1 MPDETQDHV
10 FSSRNVDT
18 ARIDSGSFFKSVLEP
33 MERISEILFG
43 LVMLLTFTGS
53 LEVAT
58 AGQVGAPSMLLGA
71 LGCSLAWGII
81 DGCVYLIAR
90 LHERGRRLLVLRT
103 VRDASNLGLAQEL
116 IAEALPLL
124 IASLLQR
131 EQLELLRDK
140 LQQLPEPPTHVLPQ
154 RSDWIGAVAVC
165 VLMFVSAVPVLIP
178 FIFIANVTFA
188 LRTSNAIAV
197 TMMFLL
203 GYAFGHYAGFR
214 PSRAGFLM
222 VLIGLTLVALSI
234 ALSG

>member
-1 MPDETQDHV
+1 MPDEAQDRV
-10 FSSRNVDT
+10 FSTV
-18 ARIDSGSFFKSVLEP
+18 RIGSGPFFKNVLKP

-43 LVMLLTFTGS
+43 LIMVLTFTGS

-58 AGQVGAPSMLLGA
+58 AGQVGVRSMFLLGA
-71 LGCSLAWGII
+71 LGCNLAWAVI
-81 DGCVYLIAR
+81 DGCMYMIAR
-90 LHERGRRLLVLRT
+90 LHERGRRLMVLRT

-124 IASLLQR
+124 IASLFQR
-131 EQLELLRDK
+131 EQLELLRGK
-140 LQQLPEPPTHVLPQ
+140 LQQLPEPPTYVLPQ

-165 VLMFVSAVPVLIP
+165 VLIFVSMVPVLIP

-188 LRTSNAIAV
+188 LRTSNAVAV
-197 TMMFLL
+197 TMMFFL

-214 PSRAGFLM
+214 PSRVGFSM
-222 VLIGLTLVALSI
+222 VLVSLTLVALSI